1 MKEKIMAIEQHKL
14 VSRFD
19 AETNEM
25 IAQDEFIIR
34 SKNLKAPG
42 YQLVYMQEL
51 KETLLMCKSVTQVYI
66 ILDILTEKIDK
77 EFKLELTY
85 QDLAKEYNVSL
96 STATNILAI
105 MKQSCII
112 KGSNGV
118 YDVNPFLVI
127 PKRVRDD
134 VVTFKQ
140 ARWGAKDGK
149 VYGSVS
155 E

>member
-1 MKEKIMAIEQHKL
+1 MKEKTMGIEQHKL

-25 IAQDEFIIR
+25 IAQDEFIVR

-118 YDVNPFLVI
+118 YDVNPYLVI

>member
-1 MKEKIMAIEQHKL
+1 MAIEQHKL

-25 IAQDEFIIR
+25 IAQDEFKVR

-66 ILDILTEKIDK
+66 ILDILAEKIDK

-118 YDVNPFLVI
+118 YDVNPYLVI

>member
-1 MKEKIMAIEQHKL
+1 MKENIMAIEQHKL

-25 IAQDEFIIR
+25 IAQDEFKVR

-66 ILDILTEKIDK
+66 ILDILAEKIDK

-118 YDVNPFLVI
+118 YDVNPYLVI

>member
-1 MKEKIMAIEQHKL
+1 MAIEQHKL

-25 IAQDEFIIR
+25 IAQDEFIVR

-42 YQLVYMQEL
+42 YHLVYMQEL

>member
-1 MKEKIMAIEQHKL
+1 MKEKPMAIEQHKL

-118 YDVNPFLVI
+118 YDVNPYLVI

>member
-1 MKEKIMAIEQHKL
+1 MKEKTMAIEQYKL

-25 IAQDEFIIR
+25 IAQDEFIVR

-118 YDVNPFLVI
+118 YDVNPYLVI

-149 VYGSVS
+149 VYGSVF

>member
-1 MKEKIMAIEQHKL
+1 MKENIMAIEQHKL

-66 ILDILTEKIDK
+66 ILDILTEAVTKD
-77 EFKLELTY
+77 FTLEMTY
-85 QDLAKEYNVSL
+85 QELAKTYNVSI
-96 STATNILAI
+96 STATNILAM
-105 MKQSCII
+105 MKQACII
-112 KGSNGV
+112 KGSNGL
-118 YDVNPFLVI
+118 YNVNPYLVI
-127 PKRVRDD
+127 PSRVKDD

>member
-1 MKEKIMAIEQHKL
+1 MKEKTMAIEQHKL

-19 AETNEM
+19 TETNEM

-51 KETLLMCKSVTQVYI
+51 KEILLMCKSVTQVYI
-66 ILDILTEKIDK
+66 ILDILTEKVDK
-77 EFKLELTY
+77 NFMLELTY

-118 YDVNPFLVI
+118 YDVNPYLVI
-127 PKRVRDD
+127 PRRVKDD

-140 ARWGAKDGK
+140 ARWGAKDGE

>member
-1 MKEKIMAIEQHKL
+1 MAIEQHKL

-25 IAQDEFIIR
+25 IAQDEFIVR

-66 ILDILTEKIDK
+66 ILDILTEAVTKD
-77 EFKLELTY
+77 FTLEMTY

-112 KGSNGV
+112 KGSNP
-118 YDVNPFLVI
+118 YLVI